1 MLSPSRRCLSPL
13 PHCRCAAVIFT
24 QRSTVWRGG
33 GCLRVPLRGGCL
45 CTALHSSRL
54 CGVTWRSSSRY
65 VAWRRLRVT
74 QGLSSHGCR
83 LHVPSCCAA
92 VVSSCR
98 VVVGALSSV
107 SPLPGRRAKKP
118 FRAPANGRGY
128 AGAGHK
134 GGGGQAPVCARM
146 GGRAQKGGGFP
157 GQKGGCQRVIG
168 GRGKGSHTF
177 RAPANGRGHAG
188 GRVRGGRNTPA

>member
-1 MLSPSRRCLSPL
+1 
-13 PHCRCAAVIFT
+13 
-24 QRSTVWRGG
+24 
-33 GCLRVPLRGGCL
+33 VPLHGGCL
-45 CTALHSSRL
+45 CAALHSSRL

-74 QGLSSHGCR
+74 RGLSLHGRR

-92 VVSSCR
+92 VVSSRR
-98 VVVGALSSV
+98 VVVGVLSSA

-118 FRAPANGRGY
+118 FRAPANGGGY

-134 GGGGQAPVCARM
+134 GGGSQAPVRART
-146 GGRAQKGGGFP
+146 GGRVQKRGGFP
-157 GQKGGCQRVIG
+157 GQKGGRQRVIG

-188 GRVRGGRNTPA
+188 GGVRGGRNTPA